1 MHSDTWNKIWV
12 TQCLT
17 GSLAWLVIA
26 LPVQA
31 AFDERYKLS
40 IGTVLTRFN
49 SHITINSQ
57 DGSIDKE
64 IDFEDDAGFDSDVRT
79 SWISG
84 WYRVGDNHRLKLSYM
99 PIRRTAFRQIDKDII
114 VDNTTIK
121 AGAVMASDANNDI
134 FDISYIYSVYKK
146 PNLEVGLSAGLYW
159 LSTDSTILAAG
170 EIQAE
175 GDDTPVFKSD
185 FESKQKL
192 QAPLPLFGISADYAI
207 TPSWRTRAAF
217 RYLHVT
223 IENIEGDVF
232 TVDIG
237 TKYYFN
243 RHWGLGASLGY
254 VDLNVDTDGVLL
266 TNSLGWSYD
275 GILIY
280 GVFKY

>member
-1 MHSDTWNKIWV
+1 MA
-12 TQCLT
+12 QLLM
-17 GSLAWLVIA
+17 GSCAWLAIT

-31 AFDERYKLS
+31 AFDEIYKLS
-40 IGTVLTRFN
+40 IGTNLARFN

-57 DGSIDKE
+57 DGSIDSD

-79 SWISG
+79 NWISG
-84 WYRVGDNHRLKLSYM
+84 WYRVGDNHRLRLTYI

-121 AGAVMASDANNDI
+121 AGAVVASEANNDI

-159 LSTDSTILAAG
+159 LNTDSQILAAG

-185 FESKQKL
+185 FESSQKL
-192 QAPLPLFGISADYAI
+192 QAPLPLIGIRADYEI
-207 TPSWRTRAAF
+207 TPSWRTQAAF
-217 RYLHVT
+217 RYLNVT
-223 IENIEGDVF
+223 VDNIEGEIF
-232 TVDIG
+232 TVEIG
-237 TKYYFN
+237 TEYYFN
-243 RHWGLGASLGY
+243 RNWGLGASLAY
-254 VDLNVDTDGVLL
+254 VDLNIDITGVLL
-266 TNSLGWSYD
+266 ANSLGWSHD
-275 GILIY
+275 GIQIY

>member
-1 MHSDTWNKIWV
+1 MHSDTRNKKCVI
-12 TQCLT
+12 QFLA
-17 GSLAWLVIA
+17 GSLAWLAII
-26 LPVQA
+26 LPAQA
-31 AFDERYKLS
+31 AFDEIYKLS
-40 IGTVLTRFN
+40 IGTTLTRFN

-57 DGSIDKE
+57 DGSIDEE

-79 SWISG
+79 AWISG
-84 WYRVGDNHRLKLSYM
+84 SYRVGDNHRLKLTYI

-121 AGAVMASDANNDI
+121 AGAVMASEANNNI

-217 RYLHVT
+217 RYLTVT
-223 IENIEGDVF
+223 VDNIEGEIF

-237 TKYYFN
+237 TEYYFN
-243 RHWGLGASLGY
+243 RNWGLGASLEY
-254 VDLNVDTDGVLL
+254 VDLNVDITGVLL
-266 TNSLGWSYD
+266 ANSIGWSYD
-275 GILIY
+275 GIQIY